1 MINKKKTMLIVSVFT
16 VFTSLFVVLKPIYAT
31 DKSFWGG
38 NLFSGLIEYIS
49 QKFSLDKSQ
58 VTSAVQDFQ
67 KQKKATITP
76 RPTMSIQDRQ
86 AAEKKRL
93 DLLVNQGKINT
104 DQENAIIA
112 ELESLRVQY
121 KIDQNM
127 TPDQR
132 KTQMQN
138 MQNELKSW
146 AESKQIDPNYVLGIG
161 VGRDMG
167 EGRGGFRVK
176 RGPSPTITP

>member
-1 MINKKKTMLIVSVFT
+1 MINKEKTMVIVSVFT
-16 VFTSLFVVLKPIYAT
+16 IFTSLFVVLKPIYAT

-49 QKFSLDKSQ
+49 QKFNLDKSQ
-58 VTSAVQDFQ
+58 VTNAVQDFQ

-76 RPTMSIQDRQ
+76 RPTMSFQDRQ

-93 DLLVNQGKINT
+93 DVLVSQEKINT

-112 ELESLRVQY
+112 ELEVLRTRY

-146 AESKQIDPNYVLGIG
+146 AESKQIDSNYVLGFG
-161 VGRDMG
+161 VGRGMG
-167 EGRGGFRVK
+167 EGRGGFRLK
-176 RGPSPTITP
+176 RGPSPTVTP